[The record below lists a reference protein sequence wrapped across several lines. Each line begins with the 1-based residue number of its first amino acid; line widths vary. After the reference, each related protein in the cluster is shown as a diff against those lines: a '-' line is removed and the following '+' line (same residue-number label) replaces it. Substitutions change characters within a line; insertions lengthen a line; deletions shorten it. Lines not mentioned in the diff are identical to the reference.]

1 MVRHN
6 LYYAVNGEAA
16 MKEDLTGRQF
26 GRLFVVGDGG
36 KIIASHFWIF
46 NSFF

>member
-1 MVRHN
+1 
-6 LYYAVNGEAA
+6 

-36 KIIASHFWIF
+36 KNEKGGITGNVSAPVGRKPW
-46 NSFF
+46 